1 MKNNIDNYLSQFFKG
16 IPLKGKSVLDIGCG
30 NGTLLSYVLR
40 QGAIRAVGIEPS
52 DIQAVDRSLNIRRVR
67 FQDYLTSEK
76 FDVIV
81 LHNSINHLDEA
92 GTINLHK
99 DTRPYTAIGLQLRQL
114 MAEDGLVVISDVARR
129 NFWPD
134 IHLKN
139 PFAPTIEWHK
149 HQSPYLWAKVL
160 SLGKAKITWPAP
172 SAYPFKW
179 LLANRFVS
187 YFLTSQFKL
196 VIKDE

>member
-1 MKNNIDNYLSQFFKG
+1 MTSNIDNYLSQFFKG

-30 NGTLLSYVLR
+30 NGTLLCYVLR
-40 QGAIRAVGIEPS
+40 QGAVRAVGIEPS
-52 DIQAVDRSLNIRRVR
+52 DIQAVDKSLDIRGYR
-67 FQDYLTSEK
+67 FQDYRTTDK

-99 DTRPYTAIGLQLRQL
+99 DAKPYIEIGLQLKQL
-114 MAEDGLVVISDVARR
+114 MAEGGLLVISDVARH

-134 IHLKN
+134 VHLKN

-149 HQSPYLWAKVL
+149 HQSPYLWSKVL
-160 SLGKAKITWPAP
+160 ALGKAKITWPAP
-172 SAYPFKW
+172 SAYPFKR

-187 YFLTSQFKL
+187 YFLTSQFRL